1 MSRGRIDA
9 QITVPAGGWTASLT
23 VTAIGGPTSFTAAA
37 AGTYYPTEL
46 LTTLQTNLD
55 AVFGGDG
62 AFTVSASWGE
72 SGTGLVTIAHA
83 VQTFTLSWT
92 STALRDVLGF
102 TSNLTPAATSFVG
115 TEACEAVWLPN
126 AEASFYYGNGDEGHT
141 ETDAGTTESP
151 RGDVKRLVY
160 NTRQVLPSA
169 VWSHVQKAFARAA
182 SETTVNASFERW
194 WRNTQG
200 AELSYFEA
208 GAPVR
213 LIWNADSP
221 GTYKTY
227 RLPAMTGTMMSR
239 VVDDWDG
246 LFRIEVSRLVRVPGT

>member
-1 MSRGRIDA
+1 MSRGRLDA
-9 QITVPAGGWTASLT
+9 QITIPTGGWSFSLT
-23 VTAIGGPTSFTAAA
+23 VTAIGGPTSGTVA
-37 AGTYYPTEL
+37 AGTYYPTDL
-46 LTTLQTNLD
+46 LTALQTALD

-83 VQTFTLSWT
+83 TQTFTLSWT
-92 STALRDVLGF
+92 STSLRDVLGF
-102 TSNLTPAATSFVG
+102 TGTLTPAALSFTG

-126 AEASFYYGNGDEGHT
+126 AEGAFYYGNGDEGHT

-169 VWSHVQKAFARAA
+169 LWSHTQKAFARAA
-182 SETTVNASFERW
+182 AETTTNASFERW

-200 AELSYFEA
+200 GELSYFEPC
-208 GAPVR
+208 APVR
-213 LIWNADSP
+213 LVWDADTP
-221 GTYKTY
+221 ATYKTY
-227 RLPAMTGTMMSR
+227 RLPALTSTQMTK
-239 VVDDWDG
+239 VVDQWNG
-246 LFRIEVSRLVRVPGT
+246 LYQIEIPRLVRVPGT